1 VGEQVVTRP
10 LVLCLAVFLSTAAAA
25 QSGPGR
31 FEITPYGAYSFGG
44 SFNDSETNASVSTT
58 DSPNFGLIFNFREST
73 NTQWEILYSQQS
85 TDVAATGL
93 PAIGAPLEMDLR
105 YLQAGGTYQGEGDHV
120 CPYLAATVGAA
131 FFDVKTDGF
140 NSDTF
145 FSFSIGPG
153 LQIRPNDRLGIRL
166 EARVFG
172 TLVGSDSKLFCVSNP
187 GGGAAGCAISITGE
201 VFWQMQAMAGVVFR
215 F

>member
-1 VGEQVVTRP
+1 VGEQVVPRA
-10 LVLCLAVFLSTAAAA
+10 LVLCLAVYLSATATAR
-25 QSGPGR
+25 SDPGR

-44 SFNDSETNASVSTT
+44 SFSDTETDASVRAT
-58 DSPNFGLIFNFREST
+58 DSPNFGLIFNFRESAY
-73 NTQWEILYSQQS
+73 TQWEILYSRQN
-85 TDVAATGL
+85 TEVEAAGL
-93 PAIGAPLEMDLR
+93 PTISEPLEMDLH
-105 YLQAGGTYQGEGDHV
+105 YLQAGGTYQGEGNSV
-120 CPYLAATVGAA
+120 RPYLAATVGAA
-131 FFDVKTDGF
+131 FFDVRTDGF

-172 TLVGSDSKLFCVSNP
+172 TLVRSDSRLFCVSNP
-187 GGGAAGCAISITGE
+187 GGGTAGCAITITGE